1 MITLYD
7 WTVKGKV
14 EGKGC
19 DEDESRSGKL
29 EIKNFSFEN
38 SVDEVE
44 VRLSKF
50 VFFYIIIILL

>member
-1 MITLYD
+1 M
-7 WTVKGKV
+7 

-19 DEDESRSGKL
+19 NDDESRNGKL

-44 VRLSKF
+44 VRLSRF
-50 VFFYIIIILL
+50 VFFYNYYFALILL

>member
-1 MITLYD
+1 M
-7 WTVKGKV
+7 

-19 DEDESRSGKL
+19 DDDESRNGKL

-44 VRLSKF
+44 VRLSRF
-50 VFFYIIIILL
+50 VFFYNYYFALILL